1 MRNPLKA
8 KMGTP
13 LQKLWKKCCFL
24 KVAGKALPLRKYQ
37 LGYSE
42 GTYAELTRGK
52 QRLDCKKEL
61 ELLPAGSLLDM
72 TKSV

>member
-1 MRNPLKA
+1 MRNRLKA

-13 LQKLWKKCCFL
+13 LQKLWKKCCFR
-24 KVAGKALPLRKYQ
+24 KVAGKALPPRRFQ

-52 QRLDCKKEL
+52 QCLHGKKEL
-61 ELLPAGSLLDM
+61 ELLSAGSLLDM